1 MQAAPSLKYMPQL
14 DALRALAV
22 LAVMVHHFLP
32 IDRYIHGDYV
42 TLGFLAVRLFF
53 VLSGFL
59 ITGILLNYRSDE
71 RGNALRRFYLRRVLR
86 IFPIYYLTLFIALA
100 LQVRPIQ
107 QGAFWH
113 LTYLSNYVAPFHP
126 EWMGPAGHFWTLAV
140 EEQFYFVWPW
150 ILLFVPQKHLARTI
164 VGTIALAVLFRAF
177 ALFVLSVSID
187 VAGIFTFAT
196 LDSLGGGALL
206 ALFHYDERLRSR
218 LPGLMKWFLIAGL
231 GIVTLTTV
239 LYIYNRG
246 YRILHTLFCLGISFL
261 FVVLIEK
268 TARGFEG
275 KVKIVM
281 ENPALLYIGK
291 ISYGLYVYHNFMLA
305 IVLYYLLKRTPV
317 PDYRL
322 VAVLATVS
330 TFATAI
336 VSWHLIERPL
346 AQLKNR
352 LNRSAKGAGYESQG
366 QIPTCRDVAPGSIP
380 ENATQP

>member
-1 MQAAPSLKYMPQL
+1 MPQL

-32 IDRYIHGDYV
+32 VDRYLPADYI
-42 TLGFLAVRLFF
+42 TLGLLAVRLFF

-59 ITGILLNYRSDE
+59 ITGILLSYRSEE
-71 RGNALRRFYLRRVLR
+71 RGTALRRFYVRRILR

-113 LTYLSNYVAPFHP
+113 LTYLSNYVAVSHP
-126 EWMGPAGHFWTLAV
+126 EWMGPASHFWTLAV
-140 EEQFYFVWPW
+140 EEQFYFVWPF
-150 ILLFVPQKHLARTI
+150 ILLFVPQRYLARTI

-177 ALFVLSVSID
+177 VLFVLSTSID
-187 VAGIFTFAT
+187 AAGLFTFAT

-206 ALFHYDERLRSR
+206 ALFHYDERLRPR
-218 LPGLMKWFLIAGL
+218 LPRLMKLFLISGL
-231 GIVTLTTV
+231 LIVTLTTGFYV
-239 LYIYNRG
+239 FKVG
-246 YRILHTLFCLGISFL
+246 FRILHTLLCLGVSLL

-268 TARGFEG
+268 TARGFTG
-275 KVKIVM
+275 KAKTVM
-281 ENPALLYIGK
+281 ENAVVLYIGK

-305 IVLYYLLKRTPV
+305 IVLYCLLKWTAA

-322 VAVLATVS
+322 VAILATVA
-330 TFATAI
+330 TFAAAM

-346 AQLKNR
+346 MQLKNR
-352 LNRSAKGAGYESQG
+352 LMPSRHGTERGSA
-366 QIPTCRDVAPGSIP
+366 GSTSLTGRVSSI
-380 ENATQP
+380 

>member
-1 MQAAPSLKYMPQL
+1 MPQL

-32 IDRYIHGDYV
+32 VDRYIPPDYI

-59 ITGILLNYRSDE
+59 ITGILLNYRSDP
-71 RGNALRRFYLRRVLR
+71 RGSALRRFYLRRVLR

-126 EWMGPAGHFWTLAV
+126 EWMGPASHFWTLAV
-140 EEQFYFVWPW
+140 EEQFYFVWPF
-150 ILLFVPQKHLARTI
+150 ILLFVPRRHLAKTI
-164 VGTIALAVLFRAF
+164 IGTIALAVLFRAF
-177 ALFVLSVSID
+177 VLFVLSTSIEA
-187 VAGIFTFAT
+187 AGVFTFST

-206 ALFHYDERLRSR
+206 AFFHYDEKLRSR
-218 LPGLMKWFLIAGL
+218 LPGLMKWFLLAGA
-231 GIVTLTTV
+231 GIMILTTF
-239 LYIYNRG
+239 LYIYNIG
-246 YRILHTLFCLGISFL
+246 FRILHTLLCLGISLL

-268 TARGFEG
+268 TARGFQG
-275 KVKIVM
+275 KAKSVM
-281 ENPALLYIGK
+281 ENPVAIYIGK

-305 IVLYYLLKRTPV
+305 IVLYYLLKWTAV

-330 TFATAI
+330 TFTAAI
-336 VSWHLIERPL
+336 VSWHLIERPIS
-346 AQLKNR
+346 QLKNR
-352 LNRSAKGAGYESQG
+352 LTFNFRKTRLAPESDAVSQL
-366 QIPTCRDVAPGSIP
+366 
-380 ENATQP
+380 

>member
-1 MQAAPSLKYMPQL
+1 MQAPNSLKYMPQL

-32 IDRYIHGDYV
+32 VDCLIPADYI

-59 ITGILLNYRSDE
+59 INGILLSYRSEE

-86 IFPIYYLTLFIALA
+86 IFPIYYLTLFVALL

-113 LTYLSNYVAPFHP
+113 LTYLSNYVAVSHP
-126 EWMGPAGHFWTLAV
+126 EWMGPASHFWTLAV
-140 EEQFYFVWPW
+140 EEQFYLVWPF
-150 ILLFVPQKHLARTI
+150 ILLFVPRKHLTVTI

-177 ALFVLSVSID
+177 VLFVLSTSVD
-187 VAGIFTFAT
+187 AAGIFTFAT

-206 ALFHYDERLRSR
+206 ALFHYDERLRPR
-218 LPGLMKWFLIAGL
+218 LPGLMRLFLITGVL
-231 GIVTLTTV
+231 IVTLTTV
-239 LYIYNRG
+239 LYVFNMG
-246 YRILHTLFCLGISFL
+246 FRILHTFMCLGISFL

-268 TARGFEG
+268 TARGFTG
-275 KVKIVM
+275 KAKTVM
-281 ENPALLYIGK
+281 ENAAVLYIGK

-305 IVLYYLLKRTPV
+305 IVLYYLLKWTAV

-322 VAVLATVS
+322 VAILSTVA

-336 VSWHLIERPL
+336 VSWHVIERPL

-352 LNRSAKGAGYESQG
+352 FSFSARK
-366 QIPTCRDVAPGSIP
+366 PRLAPEGDAISSS
-380 ENATQP
+380 

>member
-1 MQAAPSLKYMPQL
+1 MGALCSPFKMQAGSSLRYMPQL

-32 IDRYIHGDYV
+32 VDRYIPNDYV

-100 LQVRPIQ
+100 LQVRTIQ
-107 QGAFWH
+107 DGAFWH

-140 EEQFYFVWPW
+140 EEQFYFVWPL
-150 ILLFVPQKHLARTI
+150 ILLFVPRKHLAKTI
-164 VGTIALAVLFRAF
+164 IGTIALAVLFRAF
-177 ALFVLSVSID
+177 VLWVLSISID
-187 VAGIFTFAT
+187 VAGVFTFAT

-206 ALFHYDERLRSR
+206 ALFHYDERLRTR
-218 LPGLMKWFLIAGL
+218 LPRLMKWFLIAGL
-231 GIVTLTTV
+231 GIMTLTTL
-239 LYIYNRG
+239 LYIYNIG
-246 YRILHTLFCLGISFL
+246 YRILHSLLCLGISLL

-268 TARGFEG
+268 TARGFKG
-275 KVKIVM
+275 KAKTVM
-281 ENPALLYIGK
+281 ENPAVLYIGR

-305 IVLYYLLKRTPV
+305 IVLYYLAKIMAV

-322 VAVLATVS
+322 VAILSFAA

-336 VSWHLIERPL
+336 LSWHLIERPI
-346 AQLKNR
+346 AQLKNKFSFSARKTR
-352 LNRSAKGAGYESQG
+352 LARES
-366 QIPTCRDVAPGSIP
+366 SF
-380 ENATQP
+380 